1 MGVIFVT
8 LRAMFVLLSVI
19 LLASVAS
26 ASLECED
33 HADCKSCASLA
44 WCQWCSMGSAP
55 SPGICVQNNGTCAN
69 TYHGFAYDDP
79 VGCICDAPESQRDC
93 RNCTATVFCQ
103 FNTCC
108 GGYCSPADKDAYC
121 GSTQCSSPIKLSPD
135 CPANAP
141 ATKRLR
147 ATPNSGPA
155 PAQHVRK

>member
-1 MGVIFVT
+1 MVLHGQRPVPRH
-8 LRAMFVLLSVI
+8 LRAEQWNLRQHVPRVGLPSLLFCFVFLP
-19 LLASVAS
+19 
-26 ASLECED
+26 
-33 HADCKSCASLA
+33 
-44 WCQWCSMGSAP
+44 AP
-55 SPGICVQNNGTCAN
+55 VLTRESR
-69 TYHGFAYDDP
+69 FAYDDP